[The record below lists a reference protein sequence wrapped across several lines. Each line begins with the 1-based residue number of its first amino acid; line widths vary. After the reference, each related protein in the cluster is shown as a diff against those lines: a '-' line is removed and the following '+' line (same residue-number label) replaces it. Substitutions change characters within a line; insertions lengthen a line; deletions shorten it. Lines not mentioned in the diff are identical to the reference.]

1 MKKINFLFGAL
12 AALAMGGAVTACSD
26 DDLDKGIDNGKVE
39 YDQTRYL
46 SVTVCSPKEGSG
58 SRADNEEIPADNPQ
72 FNTGTTDEN
81 YIHELYF
88 VFYDANKDYLDNH
101 HISFT
106 NNNATDNGSGGT
118 IGGSDNPSINKVWTS
133 TIPVNL
139 TAGQNMPSY
148 VMAFVNPI
156 TPSELVGT
164 SIPEVEKIMRTKV
177 VYEHTGEGEKD
188 HYPMSNSVY
197 YGNNPITGETNVRMI
212 ATPITTTQLA
222 KEPTEA
228 AKNPAVEI
236 YVERYAAKIN
246 LTMAAGAI
254 AANANQMDE
263 ANTPAVND
271 YTLKFVPEYWRPNGI
286 DKKMYVLKHY
296 AISDGGVTD
305 PDPTITELNTRLKW
319 DWNAPT
325 NFRSYW
331 SCSPSYYSATYPKVS
346 DDIQDG
352 NTYTLHY
359 FSYKEIVDP
368 STVPDADFRPSIAL
382 NDDGSFSGAFY
393 SRETTA
399 SSSYWQDPKGYNP
412 VAVVAGAVIVGR
424 YELTN
429 NKTGVKLDKE
439 TTFWLYGKTNGK
451 WNLYDTEAGILEAM
465 VGQQN
470 IVLDADNN
478 PVREINDFVVEH
490 PAKSVRTT
498 ADAVVAGRFVALQ
511 LNVTRDAAGKATNVP
526 TGYKYYDATKE
537 GNDKYVAITTENV
550 DKVNADLLT
559 AGYARQYGKGLCYF
573 NIPIQHLGFTTEDY
587 QKPIDAADG
596 STEKVF
602 SWKTARAGS
611 FGLVRN
617 HVYTINIKSISGLA
631 TALRDENQPI
641 VPPMD
646 EQTYYI
652 SAKLNVLNW
661 RIVPTQNVIL

>member
-46 SVTVCSPKEGSG
+46 SVTVCSPNEGNG
-58 SRADNEEIPADNPQ
+58 SRADNEEIPTDNPQ
-72 FNTGTTDEN
+72 FNTGEGDEN

-88 VFYDANKDYLDNH
+88 VFYDANKAYLDHH
-101 HISFT
+101 HITFT
-106 NNNATDNGSGGT
+106 NNDATNNGSGGT
-118 IGGSDNPSINKVWTS
+118 IGDSDNPSINKVWTS

-139 TAGQNMPSY
+139 TTGQNMPSY
-148 VMAFVNPI
+148 VMAFVNPL
-156 TPSELVGT
+156 TPADLIGT
-164 SIPEVEKIMRTKV
+164 SIPEIEKITRQSV
-177 VYEHTGEGEKD
+177 QDPDDD
-188 HYPMSNSVY
+188 HFPMSNSVY
-197 YGNNPITGETNVRMI
+197 YGNNPITGEANVRMV
-212 ATPITTTQLA
+212 ATPITTAQLYKDA
-222 KEPTEA
+222 AEA

-246 LTMAAGAI
+246 LTMAANAI

-286 DKKMYVLKHY
+286 DKNMYVLKHY
-296 AISDGGVTD
+296 AISNNSTINS
-305 PDPTITELNTRLKW
+305 DPTITELNDRLKW
-319 DWNAPT
+319 TWNAPT

-331 SCSPSYYSATYPKVS
+331 GCSPSYYNATYPKVS

-352 NTYTLHY
+352 GNTYTLHY
-359 FSYKEIVDP
+359 FSYNEIINPED
-368 STVPDADFRPSIAL
+368 VPNASFTSSKAV
-382 NDDGSFSGAFY
+382 NADGSFSGAFY

-399 SSSYWQDPKGYNP
+399 SSSYWQRATDYNP

-424 YELTN
+424 YELT
-429 NKTGVKLDKE
+429 DKGGTSLAKN

-451 WNLYDTEAGILEAM
+451 WNLYDTKEKILDAM
-465 VGQQN
+465 AKQQS
-470 IVLDADNN
+470 IVLDKNTKQ
-478 PVREINDFVVEH
+478 PIRITTPFTVEH
-490 PAKSVRTT
+490 PAKAVRTE
-498 ADAVVAGRFVALQ
+498 AEAVVAGRFVALQ
-511 LNVTRDAAGKATNVP
+511 VKATRDENGNVTAGSVP
-526 TGYKYYDATKE
+526 TGYCFYDPTQAE
-537 GNDKYVAITTENV
+537 GARYVDITADNV
-550 DKVNADLLT
+550 NEVNAALLT
-559 AGYARQYGKGLCYF
+559 AGYARQYGSGLCYF
-573 NIPIQHLGFTTEDY
+573 NIPIQHLGFNTADY
-587 QKPIDAADG
+587 VTPEG
-596 STEKVF
+596 SNEAVF
-602 SWKTARAGS
+602 SWNTARAGS

-617 HVYTINIKSISGLA
+617 HVYTINIKSINGLA
-631 TALRDENQPI
+631 TALRDEDQPI